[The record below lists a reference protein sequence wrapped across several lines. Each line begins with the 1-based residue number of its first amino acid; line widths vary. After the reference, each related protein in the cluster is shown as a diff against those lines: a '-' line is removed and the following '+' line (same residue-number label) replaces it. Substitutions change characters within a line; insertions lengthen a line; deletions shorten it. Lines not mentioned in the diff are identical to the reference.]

1 VKEWRFFI
9 VNIIDK
15 NYSAWM
21 QKLNETKGAIAIA
34 LMAILL
40 PGCGYNEPQAITPT
54 TQQQLQNQ
62 VSIEVVDEEVV
73 EEKDKTDDLIGKTV
87 TIRTQPIRLIGPT
100 SFTVRDQELIEDQD
114 ILIINATGQPFTLPS
129 TNNIPVQITG
139 QVRRF
144 DLAQINQDY
153 NLDLQSAEYY
163 ENYDNQPVI
172 VAKSLA
178 LSPDP
183 GELTTN
189 PSAYYGKRL
198 TVTGEV
204 ENINSAI
211 AYTLDEDKLLGG
223 EDLLVLHTQSRPNV
237 KRGEQVAVTGVLRP
251 MVIADLQRDYQLGWD
266 ANLRKQLEAK
276 YRNKPVLIVTNVP
289 VK

>member
-1 VKEWRFFI
+1 M
-9 VNIIDK
+9 NISEK
-15 NYSAWM
+15 NSSVWM
-21 QKLNETKGAIAIA
+21 QKLKQTKGAIALA
-34 LMAILL
+34 LMAIIL

-54 TQQQLQNQ
+54 TQQQMQNQ
-62 VSIEVVDEEVV
+62 VSREVVDAEVV
-73 EEKDKTDDLIGKTV
+73 EVEDKTDELIGKTV
-87 TIRTQPIRLIGPT
+87 TIRTQPIRLVGPT
-100 SFTVRDQELIEDQD
+100 SFTVKDEELIEDQD
-114 ILIINATGQPFTLPS
+114 ILIINATNQPFTLPS
-129 TNNIPVQITG
+129 TNNIPIQITG

-153 NLDLQSAEYY
+153 NLDLQSDYY
-163 ENYDNQPVI
+163 SNYENQPVI

-183 GELTTN
+183 GELTSN
-189 PSAYYGKRL
+189 PSTYYGKKL

-223 EDLLVLHTQSRPNV
+223 EDLLVLHTRPQAKV

-251 MVIADLQRDYQLGWD
+251 LVIADLQRDYQLTWD
-266 ANLRKQLEAK
+266 ANLQKQLVAK
-276 YRNKPVLIVTNVP
+276 YRNKPVLVVAQ
-289 VK
+289 

>member
-1 VKEWRFFI
+1 MDI
-9 VNIIDK
+9 SDK
-15 NYSAWM
+15 NDDSWM
-21 QKLNETKGAIAIA
+21 RKLKQTKGVIVLS
-34 LMAILL
+34 LMAIIL
-40 PGCGYNEPQAITPT
+40 PSCGYGEPQAITPT

-62 VSIEVVDEEVV
+62 VSREVVDEEVV
-73 EEKDKTDDLIGKTV
+73 QEEDKTAQLIGKTV

-100 SFTVRDQELIEDQD
+100 SFTVRDKELIEDQD

-129 TNNIPVQITG
+129 TNDIPIQITG

-153 NLDLQSAEYY
+153 NLDLQSDYY
-163 ENYDNQPVI
+163 RNYNNQPVI

-178 LSPDP
+178 LSPAP

-189 PSAYYGKRL
+189 PSPYYGKKL
-198 TVTGEV
+198 TVTGKV

-223 EDLLVLHTQSRPNV
+223 EDLLVLHTQPQVKV

-251 MVIADLQRDYQLGWD
+251 MVIADLQRDYQLNWD
-266 ANLRKQLEAK
+266 ANLQKQLQAK
-276 YRNKPVLIVTNVP
+276 YRNKPVLIVTR
-289 VK
+289 